1 MPLPALH
8 LSRRPTALPGVG
20 GAVVCALLLASPPL
34 LAQVPQP
41 AASPSAAA
49 DRMADTPAIYV
60 QAGRARGGT
69 DALTLGAT
77 LPWQGFRRQLWGGE
91 LRGHWDFY
99 VSRWSFDAAPG
110 GSGHSTLLGIT
121 PVLRLTPDQGRSAFF
136 VEAGI
141 GATLADKRYQ
151 TPEREFSTRFNFA
164 SHLGAGL
171 RLGVR
176 RQHELALRVQHVSNA
191 GIKHPN
197 PGNNFVQLRY
207 ALHF

>member
-1 MPLPALH
+1 MPLPAPH
-8 LSRRPTALPGVG
+8 IVRRPFAVTGTG
-20 GAVVCALLLASPPL
+20 GAVVSALALALLASQPA
-34 LAQVPQP
+34 LAQPAPQAGQADGP
-41 AASPSAAA
+41 AL
-49 DRMADTPAIYV
+49 YL
-60 QAGRARGGT
+60 QAGRARGDT

-77 LPWQGFRRQLWGGE
+77 LPWKSFRHELWGSE
-91 LRGHWDFY
+91 LSGHWDLY
-99 VSRWSFDAAPG
+99 VSRWSFDALPG
-110 GSGHSTLLGIT
+110 GSGHSTLLGVT
-121 PVLRLTPDQGRSAFF
+121 PVLRLTPEQGRSAFF

-141 GATLADKRYQ
+141 GATIADKRYR

-171 RLGVR
+171 RLGAR
-176 RQHELALRVQHVSNA
+176 RQHEVMLRVQHVSNA